1 MTKEEFKKV
10 RDLVDGSEDLA
21 AEADGTEYMCP
32 SELRALQEEVQ
43 SLWWDLADSVC
54 PDGHDFEKCGGQYVV
69 KCENCDFIVLKKE
82 VENGRRKQIDRS
94 QDPGV

>member
-43 SLWWDLADSVC
+43 SLWWDLADSVS
-54 PDGHDFEKCGGQYVV
+54 GGTWPTACAPTVTTS
-69 KCENCDFIVLKKE
+69 
-82 VENGRRKQIDRS
+82 RS
-94 QDPGV
+94 AVASTL